1 MIIAL
6 ADDVHVNNLGDDNDD
21 NTDEQDWDK

>member
-6 ADDVHVNNLGDDNDD
+6 ADDGHVNNLGDDNDD